1 MSSTAMFL
9 TTFDVSDTNQT
20 TTTPAPR
27 DGYDLPIYGLDNN
40 RFISLHLTALSCIS
54 ISLAFSVIVIT
65 FSFRSSNRR
74 FFGRTKSERFV
85 VYMALC
91 DGLFNLAHS
100 LDHLHILI
108 TKDHVRPRGL
118 CVFYAFVIGEFISA
132 QMFMVNIVSINA
144 FSMIYMKKDMSFGKY
159 DWRLLSFTFG
169 TPFIVYLAAAILGK
183 LGPTGAFCH
192 FDAIKGADLWVYY
205 LTILTFVVVV
215 VNVILYIAT
224 WIKIYKDTKA
234 LANVLGH
241 EAQAIKSIHNSAR
254 NISLFVSVFLIQW
267 FSLAVY
273 SITALLGRVP
283 EVILY
288 MVISLNNLGGVLNGL
303 VFIILKRRRRKKP
316 QKADSMATITISQS
330 VSTISSKF

>member
-1 MSSTAMFL
+1 MSSTAMLL
-9 TTFDVSDTNQT
+9 TTFDISDTNKT

-74 FFGRTKSERFV
+74 FFSRTKSERFV

-159 DWRLLSFTFG
+159 DWRLLLFTFG
-169 TPFIVYLAAAILGK
+169 IPFIVYLSAAILGK
-183 LGPTGAFCH
+183 LGPTGA
-192 FDAIKGADLWVYY
+192 L
-205 LTILTFVVVV
+205 
-215 VNVILYIAT
+215 
-224 WIKIYKDTKA
+224 
-234 LANVLGH
+234 
-241 EAQAIKSIHNSAR
+241 
-254 NISLFVSVFLIQW
+254 
-267 FSLAVY
+267 
-273 SITALLGRVP
+273 
-283 EVILY
+283 
-288 MVISLNNLGGVLNGL
+288 
-303 VFIILKRRRRKKP
+303 
-316 QKADSMATITISQS
+316 
-330 VSTISSKF
+330 